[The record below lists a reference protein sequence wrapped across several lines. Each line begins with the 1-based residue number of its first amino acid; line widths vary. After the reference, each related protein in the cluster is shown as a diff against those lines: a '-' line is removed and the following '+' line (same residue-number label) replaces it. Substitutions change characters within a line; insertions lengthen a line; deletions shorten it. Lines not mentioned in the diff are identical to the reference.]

1 MNRKERRAAKS
12 TGAVSRPGAPVSG
25 IAALIDEAR
34 QQYRHGNHAQAE
46 AVCRQILAR
55 DSANTDTLNLAGV
68 IAQATGRHQVAVK
81 MLGRAVES
89 DPSNAACHYNIGVS
103 CRALERLDEAA
114 RHFTKA
120 IELGLS
126 EKNVEDFIIENPV
139 VNKIVHWLHDRQRV
153 PVLDD

>member
-1 MNRKERRAAKS
+1 MVFTCIVFLFFFFFSSRRRHTRS
-12 TGAVSRPGAPVSG
+12 LRDWSSDVCSSDLGAVSRPGAPVSG

-126 EKNVEDFIIENPV
+126 
-139 VNKIVHWLHDRQRV
+139 
-153 PVLDD
+153 